1 MMIFDLVGDYRNL
14 ESTVSLANLWGFG
27 GEVFC
32 EKCTFP
38 QRIVDFLVVEETTRQ
53 RNHQFWEGQVSWS
66 NLLHLT
72 QKLEH
77 VYSGIL
83 KDDMCANFSAIIPA
97 LPKKLIYES
106 LRKWVQIV
114 ISCDISHI
122 FPHHYV
128 DPGLVHLRFKT
139 ALGAPEKA
147 FHFLLWKL
155 VAEPTDPFRGR
166 SVEVDR
172 QRFFKMYSRPH
183 TSFGPSKCSGL
194 GREIPLF
201 QPQIQIGK
209 LLFFGHRYMV
219 ILQFWHVLGCLC
231 CRSG

>member
-53 RNHQFWEGQVSWS
+53 PNHQFWEGQVSWS

-83 KDDMCANFSAIIPA
+83 KDDMSR
-97 LPKKLIYES
+97 S
-106 LRKWVQIV
+106 LAGNCLWGSEK
-114 ISCDISHI
+114 SS
-122 FPHHYV
+122 FPPQKDFTYM
-128 DPGLVHLRFKT
+128 LVR
-139 ALGAPEKA
+139 
-147 FHFLLWKL
+147 
-155 VAEPTDPFRGR
+155 
-166 SVEVDR
+166 
-172 QRFFKMYSRPH
+172 
-183 TSFGPSKCSGL
+183 
-194 GREIPLF
+194 
-201 QPQIQIGK
+201 
-209 LLFFGHRYMV
+209 
-219 ILQFWHVLGCLC
+219 VLGHTMLPAWFWLTHANLAGEYVVVHFATQVLSFQSV
-231 CRSG
+231 RHTLWI